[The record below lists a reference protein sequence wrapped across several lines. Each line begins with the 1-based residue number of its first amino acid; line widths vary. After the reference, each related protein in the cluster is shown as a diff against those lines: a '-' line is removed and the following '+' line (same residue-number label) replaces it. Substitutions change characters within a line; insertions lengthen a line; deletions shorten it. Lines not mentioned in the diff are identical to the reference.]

1 MSPNF
6 INLNNINYK
15 LKFICNYEV
24 YVYDVEFLC
33 FKKGLGSSA
42 MNAQNIQ
49 MLLEKLKG
57 IPQLE
62 GQKDMIMWILQ
73 VNLKLNE
80 SYLGLNI

>member
-1 MSPNF
+1 MK
-6 INLNNINYK
+6 I
-15 LKFICNYEV
+15 
-24 YVYDVEFLC
+24 YVYDIYFLC

-62 GQKDMIMWILQ
+62 GQKDMITWILQ
-73 VNLKLNE
+73 VKLKNKLIII
-80 SYLGLNI
+80 LV

>member
-1 MSPNF
+1 MK
-6 INLNNINYK
+6 IH
-15 LKFICNYEV
+15 
-24 YVYDVEFLC
+24 VYDVKFLC

-62 GQKDMIMWILQ
+62 GQKDMITWILQ
-73 VNLKLNE
+73 VNLKINE
-80 SYLGLNI
+80 SYLDLSI

>member
-1 MSPNF
+1 M
-6 INLNNINYK
+6 NNINCK

-24 YVYDVEFLC
+24 HVYDVEFLC

-62 GQKDMIMWILQ
+62 GQKDMITWILQ
-73 VNLKLNE
+73 VNLKINE
-80 SYLGLNI
+80 SYLV

>member
-1 MSPNF
+1 MKIIF
-6 INLNNINYK
+6 FNIILY
-15 LKFICNYEV
+15 
-24 YVYDVEFLC
+24 

-62 GQKDMIMWILQ
+62 GQKDMITWILQ
-73 VNLKLNE
+73 VYHKSKLV
-80 SYLGLNI
+80 